1 MFESVGLSFNWYV
14 WGCAMV
20 INCLSLI
27 FFRLNW
33 RWPLILW
40 IPTTAAARESR
51 LPSTWMAHVQMKQA
65 PIPRRCPLC
74 LPFLFGVS
82 TDICVSTS
90 GCAVT
95 GAALDT
101 VLYQVFLRVT
111 YIFGGV
117 SWIQICREKW
127 WIFVWCS
134 CWESVLKIG
143 AFRLLATACHIA
155 CGMPSH
161 CPPLSAGSWW
171 TSKLSPLPK
180 LPVMFPAMQLLFI
193 KKVSF
198 FYLTL
203 TSVKHTHFSVKI
215 RPVWFFFFWHRF

>member
-1 MFESVGLSFNWYV
+1 MFESVELGFNRCV
-14 WGCAMV
+14 FNV
-20 INCLSLI
+20 IGCLSLL
-27 FFRLNW
+27 FFRLNS

-40 IPTTAAARESR
+40 TLTIVAARESR
-51 LPSTWMAHVQMKQA
+51 SLSTWMARVPMKRA

-82 TDICVSTS
+82 TDACVSTR

-95 GAALDT
+95 YRGCFPHCSIAS
-101 VLYQVFLRVT
+101 VLESNLHFLGCITNSDLQREVMD
-111 YIFGGV
+111 IF
-117 SWIQICREKW
+117 
-127 WIFVWCS
+127 WCS
-134 CWESVLKIG
+134 CWESILRIG
-143 AFRLLATACHIA
+143 TFRLLA

-171 TSKLSPLPK
+171 TSKLSALPK

-198 FYLTL
+198 FCLTL
-203 TSVKHTHFSVKI
+203 TAVKHTPFSVKI
-215 RPVWFFFFWHRF
+215 RPVWSFILA